1 MSDKPKAVRRVPL
14 FKKLDGAEAVMWREG
29 GRLVIEPVRKGGLL
43 DLLAGL
49 PPLPDEFPD
58 VDDTLQPLDDVEI

>member
-1 MSDKPKAVRRVPL
+1 MRRHGDCL
-14 FKKLDGAEAVMWREG
+14 S
-29 GRLVIEPVRKGGLL
+29 IEPVRKGGLL